1 MASTKEYAYAA
12 VDWCCATADGCGE
25 SCYRAAE
32 TVSLVAVTLLESL
45 RSMCR
50 REPLPSRPLVCV
62 AVVLAAGCAIG
73 PCAGISERVWW
84 LAAAGS
90 LAVWVW
96 LACGR
101 NVLLRDRFSSAC
113 GFAACDH
120 DNLAAMTLI
129 VSIACGGAG
138 WSVVRYH
145 LFGADE
151 LAWSLTESPVPIA
164 IQGTVVESPRVLTP
178 PSTDFLRGIALGPSS
193 ECIVAVQAVRDGSRW
208 RGASG
213 RAAVILDGPPPSLTA
228 GSRVRVFGR
237 GLRPSPALNP
247 GEFDFRERAR
257 SLRCLSIVRSPGM
270 ECVEILSPAP
280 LLSLTAIID
289 RVRTNGIA
297 VLRKHV
303 SPERAPLAAA
313 LLLGSRESLPSEES
327 REFLVTGTI
336 HILSISGLHV
346 GILALALLKVLRI
359 LAVPHGWSLVS
370 VALCTGLYM
379 LLVRAETPVVRATL
393 LVWLSCLAALVGRR
407 SLALN
412 ALAVAAILVLLWHPP
427 EIFRIGTQLSFVSTA
442 VLIAAAAALPSQ
454 RASSDPIDRLIQRS
468 RPPLHRWVR
477 RHARQV
483 LDVILVGA
491 AIWAVTAPVV
501 AAWFHVVSPI
511 GLVLNPVV
519 APLVA
524 MAMGWGF
531 LCLAAAPFSSLL
543 ASLFGTACDTML
555 QCIDWIV
562 TWAAGLPGAYA
573 WVSGPPG
580 WWVAG
585 WYVLIAITLLALPSQ
600 RLKHIATWCAVAG
613 VWIGVGLLG
622 VAATA
627 ILFPRPLALEA
638 VVAAM
643 GHGCGIVVRSPTNRV
658 LVYDAGRLGAP
669 AAARRAM
676 SAVLWSGG
684 INHIDRLVLSHADTD
699 HFNAVP
705 ELLERFSVGE
715 LVVSQAFLDSRSLA
729 VGDVLGRVH
738 MLRIP
743 IRTVHAGDSI
753 PFDALCRVR
762 VLHPATDQPGNCERA
777 CGSSPSGSDRSASDN
792 QTSLVLAIE
801 SAGRRLLLTG
811 DLEGNAMAEFVAA
824 DPDTCDALIAP
835 HHGSRTSLPPDL
847 AKATAP
853 DWVFVSGV
861 GGSSWSQVRRAYEE
875 ARADRQP
882 ITVIQ
887 TGGEGAI
894 AMRLTAEA
902 TTVWQFTAQARSSNR
917 IDPLLGRGWRP
928 IRQLGI
934 RPDWPASPPL
944 PGRQSPVYNA
954 TQPLQAAENLRL
966 RTEKILSAHP
976 VQSHKNAGQ
985 PPAGS

>member
-1 MASTKEYAYAA
+1 MASTKEYGYAA
-12 VDWCCATADGCGE
+12 VDWCCVTADCWNE
-25 SCYRAAE
+25 NCQRVAE
-32 TVSLVAVTLLESL
+32 TGYQAAASLLESA
-45 RSMCR
+45 RRMCR

-62 AVVLAAGCAIG
+62 AIVLATGCAIG

-84 LAAAGS
+84 LAATGS
-90 LAVWVW
+90 LALWIL
-96 LACGR
+96 LACDR
-101 NVLLRDRFSSAC
+101 RILLKDRSSSTS
-113 GFAACDH
+113 GVAACAAG
-120 DNLAAMTLI
+120 NLAVIPLTVA
-129 VSIACGGAG
+129 IACGGAG
-138 WSVVRYH
+138 WSVVRYD

-164 IQGTVVESPRVLTP
+164 IQGTVVESPRLLTP
-178 PSTDFLRGIALGPSS
+178 PSPELLRGIVLGPSS

-213 RAAVILDGPPPSLTA
+213 RAVVILDGPPPSLTA

-270 ECVEILSPAP
+270 DCIEILSPPP
-280 LLSLTAIID
+280 LLSLTAMID

-346 GILALALLKVLRI
+346 GILALALLKVLRT

-454 RASSDPIDRLIQRS
+454 RASGDPIDRLIQRS
-468 RPPLHRWVR
+468 RPPLHRWAR
-477 RHARQV
+477 RYARQV
-483 LDVILVGA
+483 LDVFLVGA

-511 GLVLNPVV
+511 GLVLNPVI

-543 ASLFGTACDTML
+543 AGLFGIACDTTL

-562 TWAAGLPGAYA
+562 TWAASLPGAYA
-573 WVSGPPG
+573 WVSGPPA

-585 WYVLIAITLLALPSQ
+585 WYVLIATTLMALPSQ
-600 RLKHIATWCAVAG
+600 RLKRIATWCAVAG
-613 VWIGVGLLG
+613 VWIGVGFLG
-622 VAATA
+622 VAATG

-676 SAVLWSGG
+676 SAVLWSAG
-684 INHIDRLVLSHADTD
+684 INHIDRLVISHADTD

-729 VGDVLGRVH
+729 VGEVLGRVH
-738 MLRIP
+738 LLRIP

-762 VLHPATDQPGNCERA
+762 VLHPAPEQPGSCERA
-777 CGSSPSGSDRSASDN
+777 CGSRPSGSDRSESDN

-811 DLEGNAMAEFVAA
+811 DLEGNAMVQFVAA
-824 DPDTCDALIAP
+824 DPDTCDAFIAP
-835 HHGSRTSLPPDL
+835 HHGSRTSLPPAL

-853 DWVFVSGV
+853 DWVFVSGI
-861 GGSSWSQVRRAYEE
+861 GGSSWNQVRRAYEE
-875 ARADRQP
+875 ARADRHR
-882 ITVIQ
+882 ITVIH

-894 AMRLTAEA
+894 AMRLTAAE
-902 TTVWQFTAQARSSNR
+902 TTVWQFAAQTRSSNR
-917 IDPLLGRGWRP
+917 SDPLLGRGWRP

-934 RPDWPASPPL
+934 RPDSPVSPPL
-944 PGRQSPVYNA
+944 AGRQFPAYNA
-954 TQPLQAAENLRL
+954 TQPLQAAGNSHLG
-966 RTEKILSAHP
+966 TEKIPSVRP
-976 VQSHKNAGQ
+976 VQSHKNVAR